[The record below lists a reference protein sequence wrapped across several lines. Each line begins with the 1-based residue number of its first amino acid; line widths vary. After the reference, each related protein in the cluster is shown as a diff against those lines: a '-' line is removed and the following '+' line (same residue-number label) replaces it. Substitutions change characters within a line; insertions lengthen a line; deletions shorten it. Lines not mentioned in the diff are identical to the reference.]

1 MGSARLNRKLAQRK
15 LALNKYSYHTPKK
28 IDFVMK
34 ATEAKLLDFLKKSP
48 QFVIPIYQRTYS
60 WGQPECHRL
69 WEDIL
74 RAGRG
79 EDILSHFIGTIVY
92 IESGLYQVSSQSSLM
107 VIDGQQRLT
116 TVSLIIESLARELD
130 ETKGPVE
137 GFSAKKLRN
146 RYLRDPDESGEAK
159 YKLILT
165 QTDKQTLLAIM
176 DNQPLPTESSLRLRE
191 NFEFFMKRIKMLGN
205 NLEPLC
211 KGLTKLMVVDIA
223 LSRDHDNPQRI
234 FESMNSTGRELGQ
247 ADLIRNSVLMD
258 LEPNHQTRLY
268 NGYWRPMEIAFGQE
282 AYSKHFDGFMR
293 HYLTVKSGEIP
304 KIHRVYEEFKMYK
317 DQLILDDLVADLRKF
332 SGYYC
337 AMELG
342 KERNPDLRAAFADLR
357 ELKANVTYPF
367 LLGIYDDYTND
378 LLSAEELEQAVR
390 LVESYV
396 FRRAVCDIPTNSMNN
411 TFASFSKTLNKE
423 QNYLESIRARFQ
435 LLQSYRRFPGDKEF
449 SDAILGRNLY
459 NFQRK
464 SYWLRRLENHGRK
477 EQVLVNEY
485 TIEHIMPQHLT
496 TEWQEALGEDY
507 KRIHEAYLHTLGN
520 LTLTGY
526 NAEYGDRSFAEKR
539 DMRGGF
545 TESPLLLN
553 KGLGQLE
560 TWDER
565 AIQDRANR
573 LAEKAIV
580 VWPAPSL
587 PEAISNAYR
596 SKTPSVCGYTIK
608 DYRHL
613 ESDSMRSLFDHFRK
627 EVLSLDSC
635 VDEVF
640 LKNYISYKAESNFV
654 DLIPQAKGLKITLN
668 LPFHELQDPRELA
681 RNVSNFGHLG
691 AGDVQVI
698 FSRLED
704 LPYIMGLVRQ
714 AFEKQMGDEDMLV

>member
-1 MGSARLNRKLAQRK
+1 
-15 LALNKYSYHTPKK
+15 
-28 IDFVMK
+28 MK
-34 ATEAKLLDFLKKSP
+34 ADEIRLLEFLRKPP
-48 QFVIPIYQRTYS
+48 QFAIPIYQRTYS
-60 WGQPECHRL
+60 WNQPECRQL
-69 WEDIL
+69 WDDIL
-74 RAGRG
+74 RAGCD
-79 EDILSHFIGTIVY
+79 ENIQSHFIGNIVY
-92 IESGLYQVSSQSSLM
+92 IQSGLYQVSSRSSLM

-116 TVSLIIESLARELD
+116 TVLLIIESLARQLG
-130 ETKGPVE
+130 ETKKPVE
-137 GFSAKKLRN
+137 GFSAEKLRN
-146 RYLRDPDESGEAK
+146 RYLCDPDENGEAK
-159 YKLILT
+159 YKLLLT
-165 QTDKQTLLAIM
+165 QTDKQTLLAII
-176 DNQPLPTESSLRLRE
+176 DNQPLPTESSLRLKE
-191 NFEFFMKRIKMLGN
+191 NFEFFKKRIKMLGDD
-205 NLEPLC
+205 LEPLC
-211 KGLTKLMVVDIA
+211 KGLAKLMVVDIA

-247 ADLIRNSVLMD
+247 ADLIRNFVLMD
-258 LEPNHQTRLY
+258 LNWDDQTRLY
-268 NGYWRPMEIAFGQE
+268 NVYWRPMEIAFGQE

-293 HYLTVKSGEIP
+293 HYLTVKTGEIP
-304 KIHRVYEEFKMYK
+304 NVRRVYEEFKMYVSK
-317 DQLILDDLVADLRKF
+317 TQLVPDCIDDLVADIHKF
-332 SGYYC
+332 SDYYC

-342 KERNPDLRAAFADLR
+342 KEKNPDLRAAFADIQ
-357 ELKANVTYPF
+357 ELKANVTYP
-367 LLGIYDDYTND
+367 LLLEIYDDYTNNF
-378 LLSAEELEQAVR
+378 LSAEELEQAVR

-396 FRRAVCDIPTNSMNN
+396 FRRAVCDIPTNSMNK
-411 TFASFSKTLNKE
+411 TFASFSKTLNKKP
-423 QNYLESIRARFQ
+423 NYLESIRAQFQ

-477 EQVLVNEY
+477 ERVSVNEY

-507 KRIHEAYLHTLGN
+507 KRIHETYLHTLGN

-539 DMRGGF
+539 DMKGGF
-545 TESPLLLN
+545 KESPLHLN

-560 TWDER
+560 TWDEK
-565 AIQDRANR
+565 AIQSRANR

-596 SKTPSVCGYTIK
+596 PKTPSVCGYTVE

-613 ESDSMRSLFDHFRK
+613 ESDSIMRSLFDRFQK

-654 DLIPQAKGLKITLN
+654 DLMPQAKGLKITLN
-668 LPFHELQDPRELA
+668 LPFHELQDPRELT
-681 RNVSNFGHLG
+681 RNVSNLGHLG
-691 AGDVQVI
+691 AGDVQVT

>member
-1 MGSARLNRKLAQRK
+1 
-15 LALNKYSYHTPKK
+15 
-28 IDFVMK
+28 MK
-34 ATEAKLLDFLKKSP
+34 AKEAKLLDFLENSR

-60 WGQPECHRL
+60 WSQPECRQL
-69 WEDIL
+69 WDDIL
-74 RAGRG
+74 RAGRDK
-79 EDILSHFIGTIVY
+79 DIQSHFIGTIVY
-92 IESGLYQVSSQSSLM
+92 IQSGLYQVSRRPPLM

-116 TVSLIIESLARELD
+116 TVSLIIETLARELGN
-130 ETKGPVE
+130 EE
-137 GFSAKKLRN
+137 LIQGFSPEKLRN
-146 RYLRDPDESGEAK
+146 YYLLNPQEEGDLR
-159 YKLILT
+159 YKLLLS
-165 QTDKQTLLAIM
+165 QTDRDTLLAIV
-176 DNQPLPTESSLRLRE
+176 NQKPLLASSSLRLRE
-191 NFEFFMKRIKMLGN
+191 NFEFFGKQIKMLGD
-205 NLEPLC
+205 NLKPLC
-211 KGLTKLMVVDIA
+211 KGLDKLMVVDIA

-234 FESMNSTGRELGQ
+234 FESMNSTGRELSQ
-247 ADLIRNSVLMD
+247 ADLIRNFVLMD
-258 LEPNHQTRLY
+258 LESNHQTRLY
-268 NGYWRPMEIAFGQE
+268 NVYWRPMEIAFGQE

-293 HYLTVKSGEIP
+293 HYLTDKTSEIP
-304 KIHRVYEEFKMYK
+304 NVRRVYEAFKAYVSK
-317 DQLILDDLVADLRKF
+317 TQSVPDCIDDLVKDLHKF
-332 SGYYC
+332 SGHYC

-342 KERNPDLRAAFADLR
+342 KEKNPVLRAAFADLQ

-396 FRRAVCDIPTNSMNN
+396 FRRAVCDIPTNSMNK
-411 TFASFSKTLNKE
+411 TFASFSKTLNKKP
-423 QNYLESIRARFQ
+423 NYLESIRAQFQ

-449 SDAILGRNLY
+449 SHAILRRNLY

-477 EQVLVNEY
+477 ERVSVNEY

-496 TEWQEALGEDY
+496 TEWQEALGEDC

-526 NAEYGDRSFAEKR
+526 NAEYSDRSFADKR
-539 DMRGGF
+539 DMKGGF
-545 TESPLLLN
+545 TESPLHLN
-553 KGLGQLE
+553 EGLGQLE
-560 TWDER
+560 TWDEK
-565 AIQDRANR
+565 AIQSRANR
-573 LAEKAIV
+573 LAEKAIA

-596 SKTPSVCGYTIK
+596 LKTPSVCGYTIE

-613 ESDSMRSLFDHFRK
+613 ESDSMRSLFDRFQK

-635 VDEVF
+635 IDEVF

-654 DLIPQAKGLKITLN
+654 DVIPQAKGLKITLN
-668 LPFHELQDPRELA
+668 LPFHELEDPRGLA

-714 AFEKQMGDEDMLV
+714 AFEKQMRDEDMLV

>member
-1 MGSARLNRKLAQRK
+1 
-15 LALNKYSYHTPKK
+15 
-28 IDFVMK
+28 MK
-34 ATEAKLLDFLKKSP
+34 ATEARFLDFLKKSP

-60 WGQPECHRL
+60 WDQPECRQL
-69 WEDIL
+69 WDDIL
-74 RAGRG
+74 RAGRN
-79 EDILSHFIGTIVY
+79 ENIQSHFIGTIVY
-92 IESGLYQVSSQSSLM
+92 IESGLYQVSSRSSLM

-116 TVSLIIESLARELD
+116 TVSLIIESLARQLG
-130 ETKGPVE
+130 ETKEPVE

-146 RYLRDPDESGEAK
+146 RYLCDPDENGEAK
-159 YKLILT
+159 YKLLLT
-165 QTDKQTLLAIM
+165 QTDKQTLLTIM
-176 DNQPLPTESSLRLRE
+176 NNQPLPTESSLRLKE
-191 NFEFFMKRIKMLGN
+191 NFEFFKKRIKMLGDD
-205 NLEPLC
+205 LEPLC
-211 KGLTKLMVVDIA
+211 KGLAKLMVVDIA

-268 NGYWRPMEIAFGQE
+268 NDYWRPMEIAFGQG
-282 AYSKHFDGFMR
+282 AYSKHFDDFMR
-293 HYLTVKSGEIP
+293 HYLTVKTGEIP
-304 KIHRVYEEFKMYK
+304 KVHRVYEAFKKYASR
-317 DQLILDDLVADLRKF
+317 DRIILDGIDGLVADIHKF
-332 SGYYC
+332 SWHYC
-337 AMELG
+337 AMELRRE
-342 KERNPDLRAAFADLR
+342 KNPNLRAAFADLR
-357 ELKANVTYPF
+357 ELKANITYPF
-367 LLGIYDDYTND
+367 LLEIYDDYTNG
-378 LLSAEELEQAVR
+378 LLSVEELEQAVR

-396 FRRAVCDIPTNSMNN
+396 FRRNVCDIPSNSMNM
-411 TFASFSKTLNKE
+411 TFASLSKTLNKKE
-423 QNYLESIRARFQ
+423 NYLESIRAQFQ
-435 LLQSYRRFPGDKEF
+435 LLQSYRRFPSDEEF
-449 SDAILGRNLY
+449 RLALLSRNLY

-477 EQVLVNEY
+477 ERVTVNEY

-496 TEWQEALGEDY
+496 TEWQKALGEDY
-507 KRIHEAYLHTLGN
+507 KQIHEAYLHTLGN

-526 NAEYGDRSFAEKR
+526 NVEYSNRSFTEKR

-560 TWDER
+560 TWDEK
-565 AIQDRANR
+565 AIQDRAKH
-573 LAEKAIV
+573 LAEKAIA

-596 SKTPSVCGYTIK
+596 SKTPSVCGYTIE
-608 DYRHL
+608 DYRYL
-613 ESDSMRSLFDHFRK
+613 ESDSIRSLFDRFQK

-714 AFEKQMGDEDMLV
+714 AFEKQMGDEDMLMLA

>member
-1 MGSARLNRKLAQRK
+1 
-15 LALNKYSYHTPKK
+15 
-28 IDFVMK
+28 
-34 ATEAKLLDFLKKSP
+34 
-48 QFVIPIYQRTYS
+48 
-60 WGQPECHRL
+60 
-69 WEDIL
+69 
-74 RAGRG
+74 
-79 EDILSHFIGTIVY
+79 
-92 IESGLYQVSSQSSLM
+92 M

-116 TVSLIIESLARELD
+116 TVSLIIESLARQLG
-130 ETKGPVE
+130 ETKEPVE

-146 RYLRDPDESGEAK
+146 RYLRDPDENGEAK
-159 YKLILT
+159 YKLLLT

-191 NFEFFMKRIKMLGN
+191 NFEFFKKRIKMLGDD
-205 NLEPLC
+205 LEPLC
-211 KGLTKLMVVDIA
+211 KGLAKLMVVDIA
-223 LSRDHDNPQRI
+223 LSRDHDNPQLI

-247 ADLIRNSVLMD
+247 ADLIRNFVLMELNRD
-258 LEPNHQTRLY
+258 HQTRLY
-268 NGYWRPMEIAFGQE
+268 NDYWRPMEIAFGQE
-282 AYSKHFDGFMR
+282 TYSKHFDGFMR
-293 HYLTVKSGEIP
+293 HYLTAKTGRIP
-304 KIHRVYEEFKMYK
+304 KEGRVYEAFKAYVSK
-317 DQLILDDLVADLRKF
+317 NQLIPDNRDDLVGDLRKF
-332 SGYYC
+332 SDYYC

-342 KERNPDLRAAFADLR
+342 KEKNPDLRAAFADLQ

-367 LLGIYDDYTND
+367 LLEIYDDYYTNG

-396 FRRAVCDIPTNSMNN
+396 FRRNVCDIPSNSMNK
-411 TFASFSKTLNKE
+411 TFASLSNTLNKKE
-423 QNYLESIRARFQ
+423 NYLESIRAQFQ
-435 LLQSYRRFPGDKEF
+435 LLQSYRRFPDDKEF
-449 SDAILGRNLY
+449 GHAIMGRNLY

-477 EQVLVNEY
+477 ERVSVNEY

-496 TEWQEALGEDY
+496 TEWQEALGEDC
-507 KRIHEAYLHTLGN
+507 KRIHEDYLHTLGN

-526 NAEYGDRSFAEKR
+526 NAEYGDRSFTEKR

-545 TESPLLLN
+545 TESPLHLN
-553 KGLGQLE
+553 KSLGQLE
-560 TWDER
+560 TWDEK
-565 AIQDRANR
+565 AIQSRAKR

-596 SKTPSVCGYTIK
+596 PKTPSVCGYTIE

-613 ESDSMRSLFDHFRK
+613 ESDSNMRSLFDRFRK

-654 DLIPQAKGLKITLN
+654 DLIPQARGIKITLN

-691 AGDVQVI
+691 AGDVQI
-698 FSRLED
+698 TFSRLGD

-714 AFEKQMGDEDMLV
+714 AFEKHMRDEDMLA